1 MDHTSQGVLFIP
13 MISLAYSPCP
23 NDTFLFYHL
32 IRNTNYPV
40 KEELYDVE
48 NLNEFAFQ
56 GKFPVTKLSFAAYFH
71 IIDKYILLET
81 GSALGRGCGPI
92 LIRKKNSKTDLS
104 NYKKLYIPGK
114 LTTANLLLSLYTNG
128 KQNPTPL
135 RYDEIIPRVMTED
148 DSLGVI
154 IHEERFTY
162 EARGMEKVVDL
173 GEWWEQSTGY
183 SIPLGAIAIRRDI
196 PREEALRF
204 QSNLRQSLS
213 DAYKEPKEMMD
224 YIRTNSQNK
233 EDAVIKSH
241 INLYVNEFTKTLGQ
255 EGHGAVEYLLQ
266 RAIEAGFIKK
276 PTSLPLFLGEG

>member
-1 MDHTSQGVLFIP
+1 

-32 IRNTNYPV
+32 IRNSSYPV

-71 IIDKYILLET
+71 IIEKYILLET

-92 LIRKKNSKTDLS
+92 VIRKKNTKTDLS
-104 NYKKLYIPGK
+104 SYENLYIPGL
-114 LTTANLLLSLYTNG
+114 LTTANLLLSLHTNG
-128 KQNPTPL
+128 KQKPTPI
-135 RYDEIIPRVMTED
+135 RYDEIIPKVMSEEN
-148 DSLGVI
+148 SLGVI

-173 GEWWEQSTGY
+173 GEWWESSTGY
-183 SIPLGAIAIRRDI
+183 PIPLGAIAIRRDI
-196 PREEALRF
+196 PREEALKF
-204 QSNLRQSLS
+204 QANLRESLKS
-213 DAYKEPKEMMD
+213 AYLEPKEMMD

-233 EDAVIKSH
+233 DDAVIKSH
-241 INLYVNEFTKTLGQ
+241 INLYVNDYTKNLGT
-255 EGHGAVEYLLQ
+255 EGHGAVEYLLK
-266 RAIEAGFIKK
+266 RAVEAGFIQK
-276 PTSLPLFLGEG
+276 PTSLPLFLGES

>member
-1 MDHTSQGVLFIP
+1 

-71 IIDKYILLET
+71 IIEKYILLET

-92 LIRKKNSKTDLS
+92 LVRKKNSKTDL
-104 NYKKLYIPGK
+104 NDYKQLYIPGM

-128 KQNPTPL
+128 TQKPTAL
-135 RYDEIIPRVMTED
+135 RYDEIIPKVLSEEG
-148 DSLGVI
+148 SLGVI

-162 EARGMEKVVDL
+162 EERGLEKVVDL
-173 GEWWEQSTGY
+173 GEWWEESTGY
-183 SIPLGAIAIRRDI
+183 PIPLGAIAIRRDI
-196 PREEALRF
+196 PRDISLQF
-204 QSNLRQSLS
+204 QSNLRESLKA
-213 DAYKEPKEMMD
+213 AYLEPKEMMD
-224 YIRTNSQNK
+224 YIRSNSQNK
-233 EDAVIKSH
+233 DDAVIKSH
-241 INLYVNEFTKTLGQ
+241 INLYVNDFTKNLGN
-255 EGHGAVEYLLQ
+255 EGHGAVEYLLK

-276 PTSLPLFLGEG
+276 PTSQALFLGES

>member
-1 MDHTSQGVLFIP
+1 

-32 IRNTNYPV
+32 IRNPKYPV

-56 GKFPVTKLSFAAYFH
+56 AKFPVTKLSFAAFFH

-81 GSALGRGCGPI
+81 GSALGRGCGP
-92 LIRKKNSKTDLS
+92 LLVRKKNTNTNLT
-104 NYKKLYIPGK
+104 NYKNLYIPGQ

-128 KQNPTPL
+128 THKPTPI
-135 RYDEIIPRVMTED
+135 RYDKIIPNLLVED

-162 EARGMEKVVDL
+162 EERGLEKVVDL
-173 GEWWEQSTGY
+173 GEWWESSTGY
-183 SIPLGAIAIRRDI
+183 PIPLGAIAIMRDL
-196 PREEALRF
+196 PRSKALQF
-204 QSNLRQSLS
+204 QKELQNSLQ
-213 DAYKEPKEMMD
+213 DAYKEPKEMME
-224 YIRTNSQNK
+224 YIRENSQNK
-233 EDAVIKSH
+233 EDAVIRAH
-241 INLYVNEFTKTLGQ
+241 INLYVNEFTKRLGK
-255 EGHGAVEYLLQ
+255 EGHDAVSYLFQ

-276 PTSLPLFLGEG
+276 PADTLPLFLGES

>member
-1 MDHTSQGVLFIP
+1 

-71 IIDKYILLET
+71 IIEKYILLET

-92 LIRKKNSKTDLS
+92 LVRKKNSKTDLT
-104 NYKKLYIPGK
+104 NYKQLYIPGMF
-114 LTTANLLLSLYTNG
+114 TTANLLLSLYTNG
-128 KQNPTPL
+128 TQKPTAL
-135 RYDEIIPRVMTED
+135 RYDEIIPKVLSEEG
-148 DSLGVI
+148 SLGVI

-162 EARGMEKVVDL
+162 EERGMEKVVDL
-173 GEWWEQSTGY
+173 GEWWEESTGY
-183 SIPLGAIAIRRDI
+183 PIPLGAIAIRRDI
-196 PREEALRF
+196 PREVALQF
-204 QSNLRQSLS
+204 QSNLRESLKA
-213 DAYKEPKEMMD
+213 AYLEPKEMMD
-224 YIRTNSQNK
+224 YIRSNSQNK
-233 EDAVIKSH
+233 DDAVIKSH
-241 INLYVNEFTKTLGQ
+241 INLYVNDFTKNLGN
-255 EGHGAVEYLLQ
+255 EGHGAVEYLLK

-276 PTSLPLFLGEG
+276 PTSQPLFLGES